1 MDIQIQFDMKKML
14 INEDEKLQI
23 LEKHGDFKKTLQE
36 NLENLNRGL
45 VQEQLATGVVTDPIL
60 NGAEAAGCITS
71 GRIIMYGGKP
81 AYVKIATKSVP
92 GRYDVDD
99 RIVIYND
106 YTYEVISP
114 KLTKK
119 GKFNWSCP
127 GINKAAETKKLQS
140 TNLSK
145 DELKQKY
152 GAQEY
157 SEIENKKEADNPNFY
172 KKIPQDGVDTGFLY
186 IPVYQK
192 ELLGTSG
199 YTANSPQSE
208 IISALQKKGYILNPS
223 PLQKPSL
230 RKVKFEN
237 EELGGL
243 FPNGIIAYIDPKK
256 LFAKNATD
264 GSTLDK
270 ATSVINTKECKDI
283 INQYWEDYRNDETGT
298 DVDFNMLKAQVM
310 ACKRKYYPNR
320 WGLLGLANNQIDK
333 KIDVL
338 SRKANE
344 YDGLTTPSRT
354 SKWLLN

>member
-1 MDIQIQFDMKKML
+1 MKKML

-23 LEKHGDFKKTLQE
+23 LEKHGDFKKNLQE

-127 GINKAAETKKLQS
+127 GINKATETKKLQS

-192 ELLGTSG
+192 ELLATSG
-199 YTANSPQSE
+199 YTANSPQAE
-208 IISALQKKGYILNPS
+208 IISALQKKGYILNPN
-223 PLQKPSL
+223 PLQRTGLTP
-230 RKVKFEN
+230 VKFDN
-237 EELGGL
+237 EQLGGL
-243 FPNGIIAYIDPKK
+243 FPNGIVAYIDKRGLFKKTDEKSEQLPAGGEINPQECKK
-256 LFAKNATD
+256 L
-264 GSTLDK
+264 
-270 ATSVINTKECKDI
+270 
-283 INQYWEDYRNDETGT
+283 INQYWEDYRDDIFGD
-298 DVDFNMLKAQVM
+298 DVEFNKKKAQVM
-310 ACKRKYYPNR
+310 ACKRRYYPNR
-320 WGLLGLANNQIDK
+320 WGLLGLAGNQIDK